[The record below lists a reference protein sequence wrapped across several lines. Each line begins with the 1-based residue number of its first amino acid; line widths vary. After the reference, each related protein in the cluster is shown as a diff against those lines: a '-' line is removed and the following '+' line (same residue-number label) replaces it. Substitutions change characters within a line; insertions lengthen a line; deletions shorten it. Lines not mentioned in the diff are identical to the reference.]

1 MHSRMR
7 TPQCGQIERLLK
19 AVHVGASAARRI
31 ALERL
36 MKTRGKSGVWGGVK
50 PGAPASCSGQSAVRA
65 AVEPG
70 VHGAHA
76 CSE

>member
-7 TPQCGQIERLLK
+7 TPQCGHIQRLLK
-19 AVHVGASAARRI
+19 AVHIAASAARRI

-50 PGAPASCSGQSAVRA
+50 PGTPASCSGQSAVRA
-65 AVEPG
+65 AVEPVTA
-70 VHGAHA
+70 VHMQ
-76 CSE
+76 